1 MREILFRGQTRM
13 FGEKV
18 NVATGEKLPGNWVY
32 GGIFPG
38 TGDFSVIYGWK
49 SGVEQTGGSLEKLT
63 VYSST
68 VGQYTGLTDERDQKI
83 FEGDILQAHDGRIFC
98 VEWDDENGRF
108 LGFTIER
115 ERRIVYVGREP
126 KAKIIGNIH
135 DNPELLEAGK
145 SA

>member
-1 MREILFRGQTRM
+1 MREILFRGQTRK

-18 NVATGEKLPGNWVY
+18 NAVTGEKLPGNWAY

-49 SGVEQTGGSLEKLT
+49 SGVEQTGGNLEKLT

-68 VGQYTGLTDERDQKI
+68 VEQYVGLTDERDQKI
-83 FEGDILQAHDGRIFC
+83 FEGDILQSHDGTIFC
-98 VEWDDENGRF
+98 VEWDDKNCRF

-115 ERRIVYVGREP
+115 DRRVIYIGREP
-126 KAKIIGNIH
+126 KVRVIGNIH
-135 DNPELLEAGK
+135 DTPELLA
-145 SA
+145 ANRDV